1 MRINTTMNDIL
12 ETVETAIPVQFTA
25 SAITELQRLMNTPD
39 YKEGSALRVGVK
51 GGGCAGMT
59 YVLAFDQPGEKDQ
72 HYEVEGIPMI
82 MNKAHGMYLLGM
94 QVDFEHGL
102 NSRGFVF
109 TNPNAKNTCGCG
121 TSFSV

>member
-1 MRINTTMNDIL
+1 MTDTLN
-12 ETVETAIPVQFTA
+12 TVETNIPVTFTQN
-25 SAITELQRLMNTPD
+25 AITELKRLLSVEDIKP
-39 YKEGSALRVGVK
+39 GSFLRIGVK

-59 YVLAFDQPGEKDQ
+59 YVLAFDQVTDHDQ
-72 HYEVEGIPMI
+72 SYNVEGITMI
-82 MNKAHGMYLLGM
+82 MNKAHGMYLIGM
-94 QVDFEHGL
+94 QVDYQDGL